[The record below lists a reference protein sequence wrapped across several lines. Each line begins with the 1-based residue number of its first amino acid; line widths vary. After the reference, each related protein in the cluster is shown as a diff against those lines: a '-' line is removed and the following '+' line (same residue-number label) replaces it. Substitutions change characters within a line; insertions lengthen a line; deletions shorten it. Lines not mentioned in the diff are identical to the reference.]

1 MAKKAHKISYTLI
14 VDIVTFPSKDTLGT
28 ATFMSAVAKAK
39 SRTTNIVT
47 HIPELSNYCL
57 PIVSSILHSCLRM
70 NEKLFAVT
78 VVVAGKRYDSAC
90 ESFLNRGRTVF
101 KHLSFLCNHWENI
114 AILWITLESPII
126 LVFKDSN
133 FKYSTLLCIATFLI
147 FFFYFI
153 QFSLSFIANLNL
165 LIINFLLERKFIYN
179 GKYIRS

>member
-47 HIPELSNYCL
+47 RIPELSNYCL

-90 ESFLNRGRTVF
+90 ESFLNRGRAVF
-101 KHLSFLCNHWENI
+101 KHLSFLCNH
-114 AILWITLESPII
+114 
-126 LVFKDSN
+126 
-133 FKYSTLLCIATFLI
+133 
-147 FFFYFI
+147 
-153 QFSLSFIANLNL
+153 
-165 LIINFLLERKFIYN
+165 
-179 GKYIRS
+179 